1 MTVIDKT
8 VTINAS
14 LAQVEAFMDLPERI
28 PEWYVGID
36 SVVPEP
42 GYPIEVG
49 TTGQFVAKSAGLTVE
64 SKFTLTRRE
73 VNGADHIREFL
84 IEGMMTGTNTWTLR
98 EEGDVTHLNVI
109 VDYQLSGGV
118 LGKIMDRLFV
128 ERTYD
133 NNSEQS
139 LQNLKSMIEA

>member
-1 MTVIDKT
+1 MTVIDKS
-8 VTINAS
+8 VTINAP
-14 LAQVEAFMDLPERI
+14 LAKVEAFIDQSERI
-28 PEWYVGID
+28 PEWYVGIE

-49 TTGQFVAKSAGLTVE
+49 TSGQFVAKSAGLTVE
-64 SKFTLTRRE
+64 SKFTLTKRE
-73 VNGADHIREFL
+73 EKAGEHIREFL

-98 EEGDVTHLNVI
+98 EEGGVTHLNIV

-133 NNSEQS
+133 SNSEQS
-139 LQNLKSMIEA
+139 LQNLKSMVEA